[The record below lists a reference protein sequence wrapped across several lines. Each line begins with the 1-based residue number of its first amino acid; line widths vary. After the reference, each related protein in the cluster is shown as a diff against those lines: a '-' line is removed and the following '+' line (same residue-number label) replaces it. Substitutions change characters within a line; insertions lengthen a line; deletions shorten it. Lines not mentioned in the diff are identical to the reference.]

1 MTTSI
6 CNSPARE
13 REKIYVITE
22 LYREGK
28 KQGYRVTGFFIGIL
42 LYQYSSRALRQ
53 REMKRGSG

>member
-22 LYREGK
+22 LYRVTGL
-28 KQGYRVTGFFIGIL
+28 QGYRV
-42 LYQYSSRALRQ
+42 LYWYITIPIFLQSVAAKGNEAR
-53 REMKRGSG
+53 